1 MADISSA
8 PSYDLQVKICSCL
21 LEDHFTMGSLLS
33 LNIVDGAVVA
43 GFGITSLAV
52 LLYLV
57 SHRVPARRADDGS
70 PTTRVQRRRWI
81 TVISFSAL
89 GGAAAAIVL
98 IVVCEVFLN
107 LFGVPLELDT
117 HSWVV
122 VSFAAVGVAVANIFT
137 SRWWRKAIASVAVL
151 LFLGTATL
159 GINAG
164 YGLNTTA
171 ASLLGVTIAH
181 PLSLPRPDPIPTAT
195 PTPTAPPA
203 PPKPL
208 WQRWAPPAG
217 MPTAGQYG
225 TVAIPSTASGFVA
238 RLAYLYLPPA
248 ALVADPPPLPILIMM
263 MGQPGG
269 PESSGKFLAT
279 LNSLAE
285 ANRGLGPIVLTIDQI
300 GSPTQNPLCIDSPRG
315 NVHTYVMT
323 DVLNYVRQHLHVADG
338 RQNWAI
344 GGYSNGGECALS
356 FGAKHPDV
364 FGSIL
369 DVSGEIGPS
378 LGSVESTIQIGFGG
392 NRSLYEAELPL
403 TIMKNTRYA
412 DMLAIF
418 TSGSNDHYYGAE
430 ADTAEAAAQAAG
442 MTTHRLIGP
451 GVGHRSDAI
460 VFGVPAGLPILYP
473 RWELSAP
480 IQ

>member
-1 MADISSA
+1 
-8 PSYDLQVKICSCL
+8 
-21 LEDHFTMGSLLS
+21 MGSLLS
-33 LNIVDGAVVA
+33 LNIVDGTIVA
-43 GFGITSLAV
+43 IFGVASLAMLV
-52 LLYLV
+52 YLA
-57 SHRVPARRADDGS
+57 SHRVPARRADDGLPS
-70 PTTRVQRRRWI
+70 TWVRRRRWI
-81 TVISFSAL
+81 MVIAFSAL
-89 GGAAAAIVL
+89 GGAAAGVLVIV
-98 IVVCEVFLN
+98 ICEVFLN
-107 LFGVPLELDT
+107 LFGTPLELDT
-117 HSWVV
+117 HAWVV
-122 VSFAAVGVAVANIFT
+122 GSFAAVGVAVANIWT
-137 SRWWRKAIASVAVL
+137 SRWWRKAIASAAVI
-151 LFLGTATL
+151 LFLATATL
-159 GINAG
+159 GINAS
-164 YGLNTTA
+164 YGLNSTP
-171 ASLLGVTIAH
+171 ASLMGINIAD
-181 PLSLPRPDPIPTAT
+181 PLSIPRADPTPKATPSPTAV
-195 PTPTAPPA
+195 PI

-208 WQRWAPPAG
+208 WQRWSPPAG
-217 MPTAGQYG
+217 MPATGQYG

-269 PESSGKFLAT
+269 PDSSGKFLAT
-279 LNSLAE
+279 LNSLAA

-323 DVLNYVRQHLHVADG
+323 DVVNYVRQNLHVADG
-338 RQNWAI
+338 RLNWAI

-356 FGAKHPDV
+356 FGAKHPEV

-369 DVSGEIGPS
+369 DVSGEISPS
-378 LGSVESTIQIGFGG
+378 LGSIDSTVNLGFGG
-392 NRSLYEAELPL
+392 NRSQYDAELPL
-403 TIMKNTRYA
+403 TIMGNTRYA

-430 ADTAEAAAQAAG
+430 ADTADAAAQASG
-442 MTTHRLIGP
+442 MTTHRIIGQ

-480 IQ
+480 TQ

>member
-1 MADISSA
+1 
-8 PSYDLQVKICSCL
+8 
-21 LEDHFTMGSLLS
+21 
-33 LNIVDGAVVA
+33 
-43 GFGITSLAV
+43 
-52 LLYLV
+52 
-57 SHRVPARRADDGS
+57 
-70 PTTRVQRRRWI
+70 
-81 TVISFSAL
+81 
-89 GGAAAAIVL
+89 
-98 IVVCEVFLN
+98 
-107 LFGVPLELDT
+107 
-117 HSWVV
+117 
-122 VSFAAVGVAVANIFT
+122 
-137 SRWWRKAIASVAVL
+137 
-151 LFLGTATL
+151 
-159 GINAG
+159 
-164 YGLNTTA
+164 
-171 ASLLGVTIAH
+171 
-181 PLSLPRPDPIPTAT
+181 
-195 PTPTAPPA
+195 
-203 PPKPL
+203 
-208 WQRWAPPAG
+208 
-217 MPTAGQYG
+217 
-225 TVAIPSTASGFVA
+225 
-238 RLAYLYLPPA
+238 
-248 ALVADPPPLPILIMM
+248 MM

>member
-1 MADISSA
+1 
-8 PSYDLQVKICSCL
+8 
-21 LEDHFTMGSLLS
+21 MGSLLS
-33 LNIVDGAVVA
+33 LNIVDGTIVA
-43 GFGITSLAV
+43 IFGVASLAV
-52 LLYLV
+52 LVYLA
-57 SHRVPARRADDGS
+57 SHRVPARRADDGLPS
-70 PTTRVQRRRWI
+70 TWVRRRRWI
-81 TVISFSAL
+81 MVIAFSAL
-89 GGAAAAIVL
+89 GGAAAAVMI

-117 HSWVV
+117 HAWVV
-122 VSFAAVGVAVANIFT
+122 GSFAAVGVAVANIWT
-137 SRWWRKAIASVAVL
+137 SRWWRKAIASAAVI
-151 LFLGTATL
+151 LFLATATL
-159 GINAG
+159 GINAS
-164 YGLNTTA
+164 YGLNSTP
-171 ASLLGVTIAH
+171 ASLMGINIAD
-181 PLSLPRPDPIPTAT
+181 PLSIPAADPTPRVT
-195 PTPTAPPA
+195 PSPTAPPI

-208 WQRWAPPAG
+208 WQRWSPPAG

-225 TVAIPSTASGFVA
+225 TVAIPNTASGFVA

-269 PESSGKFLAT
+269 PDSSGKFLST
-279 LNSLAE
+279 LNSLAA
-285 ANRGLGPIVLTIDQI
+285 ANRGLAPIVLTIDQI

-323 DVLNYVRQHLHVADG
+323 DVINYVRQNLHVAVG
-338 RQNWAI
+338 RLNWAI

-356 FGAKHPDV
+356 FGAKHPEV

-369 DVSGEIGPS
+369 DVSGEISPS
-378 LGSVESTIQIGFGG
+378 LGSIDSTVNLGFGG
-392 NRSLYEAELPL
+392 NRSQYDAELPL
-403 TIMKNTRYA
+403 TIMGNTRYA

-418 TSGSNDHYYGAE
+418 TSGSNDHYYGPE
-430 ADTAEAAAQAAG
+430 ADAAEAAARASG
-442 MTTHRLIGP
+442 MTTHRIIGQ

-480 IQ
+480 TQ

>member
-1 MADISSA
+1 MAGIFIT
-8 PSYDLQVKICSCL
+8 PSYDLQGKICPCL
-21 LEDHFTMGSLLS
+21 LKDRCTMGSLLS
-33 LNIVDGAVVA
+33 LNIVDGTVVA
-43 GFGITSLAV
+43 VFCIASLAM
-52 LLYLV
+52 LLYLG
-57 SHRVPARRADDGS
+57 SHRMPARRADDGLPS
-70 PTTRVQRRRWI
+70 TSVQRRRWI
-81 TVISFSAL
+81 KVISLSAL
-89 GGAAAAIVL
+89 GGAAAAVLL

-122 VSFAAVGVAVANIFT
+122 ISFAAVGIAVANILT
-137 SRWWRKAIASVAVL
+137 SRWWRKAIASVAVI

-171 ASLLGVTIAH
+171 ASLMGINIAH
-181 PLSLPRPDPIPTAT
+181 PLSIPLADPSPTAT

-208 WQRWAPPAG
+208 WQRWTPPVG
-217 MPTAGQYG
+217 MPTTGQYG

-269 PESSGKFLAT
+269 PDSSGKFLST

-285 ANRGLGPIVLTIDQI
+285 ANKGLGPIVLTIDQI

-323 DVLNYVRQHLHVADG
+323 DVVNYVRQHLHVADG
-338 RQNWAI
+338 RLNWAI

-369 DVSGEIGPS
+369 DVSGEISPS
-378 LGSVESTIQIGFGG
+378 LGSVESTINLGFGG
-392 NRSLYEAELPL
+392 NRSQYDAELPL

-430 ADTAEAAAQAAG
+430 ADVAEAAARAAG
-442 MTTHRLIGP
+442 MTTHRLIGQ

-480 IQ
+480 TQ